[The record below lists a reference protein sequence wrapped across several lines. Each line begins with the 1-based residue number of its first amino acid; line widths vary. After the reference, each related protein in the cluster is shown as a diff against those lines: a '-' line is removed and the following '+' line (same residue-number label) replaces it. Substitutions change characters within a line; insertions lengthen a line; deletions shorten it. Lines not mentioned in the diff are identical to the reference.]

1 MANRKGLPPF
11 LYLVQIVYLCSM
23 NLYRDIRDIIS
34 RRYEQ
39 GEASAIAFMLLEDV
53 AGLDRVH
60 ALMGSPSL
68 RSPEGEDCLR
78 ADRLNAQL
86 FQMAERIAEGEP
98 VQYVIGTTDFCGFQF
113 HVEPGVLIPRLETE
127 ELVQLIANHDWGQTP
142 VTILDIGTGSGC
154 IAVSLARLI
163 PDSRVEAWDVS
174 DDALRIARGNAEL
187 NGVDVQFR
195 KVDVLNAD
203 EVHDITQSM
212 GASLNVIVSNPPY
225 ICHKEAAEME
235 ENVLAHEPHLALF
248 VPDDNPLLFYRKIA
262 ELGLQLLIPKG
273 ELFFEINRSYGQQ
286 TAALLT
292 DMGYVDVRVLCDQF
306 GNDRMVNAIKP

>member
-1 MANRKGLPPF
+1 
-11 LYLVQIVYLCSM
+11 M
-23 NLYRDIRDIIS
+23 NLYRDIRDILCKG
-34 RRYEQ
+34 YDK
-39 GEASAIAFMLLEDV
+39 GEASAIAFLLLEEV
-53 AGLDRVH
+53 AGMSRTQ
-60 ALMGSPSL
+60 ALMGDPSL
-68 RSPEGEDCLR
+68 RSPEGEDYLR
-78 ADRLNAQL
+78 ADELNALL

-113 HVEPGVLIPRLETE
+113 HVEPGVLIPRPETE
-127 ELVQLIANHDWGQTP
+127 ELVQLIANHDRRQTP

-163 PDSRVEAWDVS
+163 PGSRVEAWDVS
-174 DDALRIARGNAEL
+174 DDALRIARGNAER
-187 NGVDVQFR
+187 NEVDVSFR
-195 KVDVLNAD
+195 KVDVLNAA
-203 EVHDITQSM
+203 EVHDIVQSM
-212 GASLNVIVSNPPY
+212 CESLDIIVSNPPY
-225 ICHKEAAEME
+225 ICNKEAAEME

-248 VPDDNPLLFYRKIA
+248 VPDDDPLLFYRKIA

-292 DMGYVDVRVLCDQF
+292 DMGYVDVRVLSDQF